1 MKRIYLDHTATTP
14 LDPLVFEA
22 MSPYFIEKY
31 GNASSIHRYGQDAK
45 AAIEESR
52 EVVAKLIGAKPAEI
66 VFVGSGTESDNMA
79 LKGAAL
85 HMKRAGKNHI
95 ITTKVEHHAVLET
108 CEYLAENGFQVTFL
122 NVDEYGTIDPEV
134 VRKAITY
141 NTGLISIMHV
151 NNEVGSINPIAEV
164 GEIAKENGIIFHTD
178 AVQAFGKIPVNVK
191 DLHVDLLAITA
202 HKLYGPKGIGALY
215 IRRGVVVEKLL
226 HGGGQEWGKRASTES
241 VPLIV
246 GFAKAAE
253 IASGLMDSDWKRLN
267 QLKLYLTEEIKK
279 KYPFAIFN
287 GHPKDNIPNIVSV
300 SFDDSKIKVDGEA
313 LILGLDLEGVAVSS
327 GSACASGSVKPSH
340 VLLAMGRS
348 KETAK
353 ATVRFSTGRRTTK
366 EDLDDA
372 LNALEKVI
380 TRIGNLKSEI

>member
-22 MSPYFIEKY
+22 MKPYFLEKY
-31 GNASSIHRYGQDAK
+31 GNASSIHRYGQEAK

-52 EVVAKLIGAKPAEI
+52 EMIAKLIGALPGEV

-79 LKGAAL
+79 LKGAVL
-85 HMKRAGKNHI
+85 KMKTVGKNHI

-108 CEYLAENGFQVTFL
+108 CEYLAENGFQITFL
-122 NVDEYGTIDPEV
+122 NVDEYGTVDPEI
-134 VRKAITY
+134 VRNAITSA
-141 NTGLISIMHV
+141 TGLISIMYV
-151 NNEVGSINPIAEV
+151 NNEVGSINPIVEV
-164 GEIAKENGIIFHTD
+164 GEIAKKNGIIFHTD
-178 AVQAFGKIPVNVK
+178 AVQAFGKIPINVK
-191 DLHVDLLAITA
+191 DLNVDLLSITA
-202 HKLYGPKGIGALY
+202 HKLYGPKGIGALF

-226 HGGGQEWGKRASTES
+226 HGGGQEWGKRASTEG

-253 IASGLMDSDWKRLN
+253 IAYRLMDSEWERLN
-267 QLKLYLTEEIKK
+267 ELKLYFVEEIKK
-279 KYPFAIFN
+279 RNPFVIFN
-287 GHPKDNIPNIVSV
+287 GHPNNFIPNILSV
-300 SFDDSKIKVDGEA
+300 SFDDSKIKVDGET

-327 GSACASGSVKPSH
+327 GSACTSGSVKPSH
-340 VLLAMGRS
+340 VLLAMGRNI
-348 KETAK
+348 ETAK
-353 ATVRFSTGRRTTK
+353 ATVRFSTGRNTTK

-380 TRIGNLKSEI
+380 TRIGKRSK

>member
-14 LDPLVFEA
+14 IDPLVFEA
-22 MSPYFIEKY
+22 MKPYFLEKY
-31 GNASSIHRYGQDAK
+31 GNASSIHRYGQEAK

-52 EVVAKLIGAKPAEI
+52 EVMAKLIGALPGEVI
-66 VFVGSGTESDNMA
+66 FVGSGTESDNMA

-85 HMKRAGKNHI
+85 NMKSLGKNHI

-108 CEYLAENGFQVTFL
+108 CEYLAENGFQITFL
-122 NVDEYGTIDPEV
+122 DVDEYGTVDPEIIK
-134 VRKAITY
+134 KAITSA
-141 NTGLISIMHV
+141 TGLISIMHV
-151 NNEVGSINPIAEV
+151 NNEVGSISPIAEV

-178 AVQAFGKIPVNVK
+178 AVQAFGKIPVNVN
-191 DLHVDLLAITA
+191 DLNVDLLSITA

-253 IASGLMDSDWKRLN
+253 IASGLMDSEWKRLN
-267 QLKLYLTEEIKK
+267 RLKLYLTEEIKRR
-279 KYPFAIFN
+279 YPFVIFN
-287 GHPKDNIPNIVSV
+287 GHPKNNVSNIVSV
-300 SFDDSKIKVDGEA
+300 SFDDCKRKVDGEA

-327 GSACASGSVKPSH
+327 GSACTSGSVKASH
-340 VLLAMGRS
+340 VLLAMGRN

-353 ATVRFSTGRRTTK
+353 ATVRISMGKSTSK
-366 EDLDDA
+366 EDLDCA
-372 LNALEKVI
+372 VEKLEKVI
-380 TRIGNLKSEI
+380 KRVAK

>member
-22 MSPYFIEKY
+22 MKPYFLEKY
-31 GNASSIHRYGQDAK
+31 GNASSIHRYGQEAK
-45 AAIEESR
+45 AAIEECR
-52 EVVAKLIGAKPAEI
+52 EVIAKLIGALPGEV

-85 HMKRAGKNHI
+85 NMKSLGKNHI

-108 CEYLAENGFQVTFL
+108 CEYLAENGFQITFL
-122 NVDEYGTIDPEV
+122 DVDEYGTVDPEII
-134 VRKAITY
+134 RKAITSG
-141 NTGLISIMHV
+141 TGLISIMHV
-151 NNEVGSINPIAEV
+151 NNEVGSISPIAEV

-178 AVQAFGKIPVNVK
+178 AVQAFGKIPVNVN
-191 DLHVDLLAITA
+191 DLNVDLLSITA

-226 HGGGQEWGKRASTES
+226 HGGGQELGKRASTES

-246 GFAKAAE
+246 GFVKAAE
-253 IASGLMDSDWKRLN
+253 IASGLMDSEWKRLN
-267 QLKLYLTEEIKK
+267 KLKLYLTEEIKK
-279 KYPFAIFN
+279 RNPFVIFN
-287 GHPKDNIPNIVSV
+287 GHPRNYVSNIVSV

-313 LILGLDLEGVAVSS
+313 LILGLDLEGVAVSG
-327 GSACASGSVKPSH
+327 GSACTSGSVKPSH
-340 VLLAMGRS
+340 VLLAMGRN

-353 ATVRFSTGRRTTK
+353 ATVRISMGKSTSK
-366 EDLDDA
+366 EDLDCA
-372 LNALEKVI
+372 VEKLEKVI
-380 TRIGNLKSEI
+380 KRVAK